1 MIISML
7 EGDIQ
12 LSICEYLEWKRHF
25 FWRQNSSGSFY
36 KGADGSR
43 QFRKPPKYA
52 KNGVPDIIVVKDGI
66 FIGLEVKQPK
76 GKQSADQKKF
86 ETDLVAAGG
95 VYNIVTSI
103 EDVQALGL

>member
-1 MIISML
+1 MK

-12 LSICEYLEWKRHF
+12 VSICEYLEWKRHF

-36 KGADGSR
+36 AGEDGSR

-52 KNGVPDIIVVKDGI
+52 KNGVPDIIVIKDGK
-66 FIGLEVKQPK
+66 FIGLEVKTPK
-76 GKQSADQKKF
+76 GRQSDAQKEF
-86 ETDLVAAGG
+86 ERDVTAAGG
-95 VYNIVTSI
+95 CYNIVTSI